1 MTPYA
6 IKVGDITQEDLAI
19 LDEATVWL
27 RNLLDEGNQSCHSVC
42 AIWVGMGHPGIRRRG
57 KWAKVA
63 EHSWIELR
71 PGVVLDLYPVAGV
84 RPSLHVR
91 LPIGDPYD
99 ATWVKP

>member
-6 IKVGDITQEDLAI
+6 IEVGDITRGDLAV
-19 LDEATVWL
+19 LDEATVWVG
-27 RNLLDEGNQSCHSVC
+27 NLPDNKDNSCHSVC
-42 AIWVGMGHPGIRRRG
+42 AAWVARVGLGVHKRG
-57 KWAKVA
+57 RWAKVA

-91 LPIGDPYD
+91 LPIGDPYE
-99 ATWVKP
+99 VKS

>member
-6 IKVGDITQEDLAI
+6 VKVGDITQADLAI
-19 LDEATVWL
+19 LDEATVWMSS
-27 RNLLDEGNQSCHSVC
+27 LLEQPETCHSVC
-42 AIWVGMGHPGIRRRG
+42 DLWVCMGHPGVHRRG

-91 LPIGDPYD
+91 LPFGDPYD
-99 ATWVKP
+99 AEWVKP